1 MIASVT
7 DLVITGLAG
16 RRLVDGLSFAVAEG
30 EVVALVGRSGSG
42 KTTAALALLGHLRP
56 GLSVH
61 SGIVRVAGTDMF
73 ADPSAHDLRG
83 QVISYLGQDPKAG
96 LNPAR
101 RLRNQLADTARDPAE
116 TTALLHRLN
125 LPADPGFLRRY
136 PHQVSGGQAQRI
148 ALAIALAAMPR
159 LLVLD
164 EPTSGLD
171 ARLAVEFRAVL
182 KDHLRRTKAAAVVIS
197 HDANLVR
204 DLARKVVSL
213 DRAPAEPAPPAHP
226 ATARPA
232 PPDRSATERPAVP
245 DRPAAAPSAEPDHSA
260 AAPPAVPAAPAAR
273 SLRPLLSVRDLSA
286 THDHTPVLRDLSF
299 DLAAG
304 ECLALTGPSGSGKT
318 TAARCL
324 VGLHRPSHGRITLHS
339 PAPRRRAIALVAQDS
354 LGALNPR
361 EPVRTALSRPLRLPR
376 ADRAAEVTRLLR
388 RVHLDPGLAEHRP
401 ARLSGGERQRV
412 NLARALA
419 AGPEVLVCDEITS
432 ALDPG
437 TRTAILDLLDE
448 LRDTLGLAIVLISHD
463 EAVVDRMADRV
474 VRL

>member
-7 DLVITGLAG
+7 DLVITGPAG
-16 RRLVDGLSFAVAEG
+16 RRLVDGLSFTVAEG

-61 SGIVRVAGTDMF
+61 SGLVKVAGTDMF
-73 ADPSAHDLRG
+73 ADLTAPDLRG

-171 ARLAVEFRAVL
+171 TRLAVEFRAVL

-213 DRAPAEPAPPAHP
+213 DRAPAAQSVAQ
-226 ATARPA
+226 
-232 PPDRSATERPAVP
+232 
-245 DRPAAAPSAEPDHSA
+245 AAAVVRTPG
-260 AAPPAVPAAPAAR
+260 
-273 SLRPLLSVRDLSA
+273 RPLLSVRELSA
-286 THDHTPVLRDLSF
+286 THDRTPVLRDLSF

-463 EAVVDRMADRV
+463 QAVVDRMADRV